1 MPIFA
6 DQSREEMRAFYVEVW
21 RKHRQR
27 TVLEPL
33 EAQIAA
39 VIADHPEYIPL
50 LESGEAALHEEFS
63 PESGRV
69 NPFAHMALHQALRD
83 QAATDLPP
91 GVAQQHRRLVKKHG
105 DAHEAEHAMGAVLA
119 ELIWESVHNGTQP
132 DMQDYLERLR
142 RL

>member
-6 DQSREEMRAFYVEVW
+6 EQSREEMRRFYLEAW
-21 RKHRQR
+21 RKHKERA
-27 TVLEPL
+27 VLEPL

-50 LESGEAALHEEFS
+50 IESGEDALHQEFS
-63 PESGRV
+63 PESGHV

-83 QAATDLPP
+83 QVATDRPP
-91 GVAQQHRRLVKKHG
+91 GVAQEYQRLVKKLG
-105 DAHEAEHAMGAVLA
+105 EAHEAEHAMGSVLA
-119 ELIWESVHNGTQP
+119 ELIWESVHNSSNP
-132 DMQDYLERLR
+132 DMGQYVERLR